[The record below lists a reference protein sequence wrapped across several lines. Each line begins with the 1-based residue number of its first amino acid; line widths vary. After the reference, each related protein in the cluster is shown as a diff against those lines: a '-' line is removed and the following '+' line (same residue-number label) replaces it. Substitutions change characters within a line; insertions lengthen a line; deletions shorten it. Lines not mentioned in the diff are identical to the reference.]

1 VKLTESNIPELIKT
15 GRDKEAI
22 QSLYKNV
29 LPNVKKYIRN
39 NSGSNEDAFDIFQ
52 DALLSFYQSVMENKF
67 DVQYK
72 VYGYVYKLCVYRWI
86 NKAQRERL
94 QFKEELP
101 DVRVEEPKAWFSE
114 NEPKDEEAL
123 LRNLFSSLGEKCL
136 ELLNYT
142 IYKGMLLD
150 DIMLRMNFQSAA
162 AVRMQHMRCKEKL
175 MTEMKNKPEILFKL
189 RGL

>member
-1 VKLTESNIPELIKT
+1 MKVTESNIPELIKI

-22 QSLYKNV
+22 QCLYKHV
-29 LPNVKKYIRN
+29 LPNVKKYVRN

-52 DALLSFYQSVMENKF
+52 DALLAFYQNVMEDKF

-101 DVRVEEPKAWFSE
+101 DVAIEEPKTWFSE

-123 LRNLFSSLGEKCL
+123 LRNLFSTIGEKCL

-142 IYKGMLLD
+142 IYKGMLLED
-150 DIMLRMNFQSAA
+150 VMLRMNFQSAA

-175 MTEMKNKPEILFKL
+175 AIEIEKRPEILAKL
-189 RGL
+189 RGI